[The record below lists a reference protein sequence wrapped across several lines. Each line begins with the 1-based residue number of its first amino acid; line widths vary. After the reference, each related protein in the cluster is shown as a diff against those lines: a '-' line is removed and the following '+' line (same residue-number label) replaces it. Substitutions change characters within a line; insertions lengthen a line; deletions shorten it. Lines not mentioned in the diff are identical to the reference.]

1 MTFARLPMIKWLAS
15 AAGRALDR
23 EIPYPMP
30 ALLSPIPERGEL
42 SAAPDTAVRLSR
54 ITQR

>member
-1 MTFARLPMIKWLAS
+1 MFARLPMIKWLAS

-42 SAAPDTAVRLSR
+42 SAAPYTAVRLSR